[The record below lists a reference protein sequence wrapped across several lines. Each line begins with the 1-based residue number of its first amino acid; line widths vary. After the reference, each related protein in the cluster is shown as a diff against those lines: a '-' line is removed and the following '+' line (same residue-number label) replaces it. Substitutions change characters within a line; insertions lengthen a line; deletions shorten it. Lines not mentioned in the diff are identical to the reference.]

1 MAEQTLQKGLGESI
15 LEQGIENTN
24 FFNGRILAAGDLK
37 NEQEAESEHHWQLG
51 EAIGS
56 GVVHGLEVSL
66 VSDGS
71 DGNAPIVSVSSGL
84 ALNGSGQA
92 IALPFDVQLAL
103 EEMSQTLSVQAG
115 LFKECLPTK
124 KGVSPFAGGVYI
136 LVSSPASG
144 FSDEKAPMYSTID
157 NGKVTGCGS
166 RYAIEGVQ
174 FRLEEL
180 DVSSLT
186 KLSQTTRD
194 ALADLTTKEDPASL
208 SKLRNWLAH
217 ICFGTEELA
226 GVSDDP
232 FKLAGGESAYV
243 TYGGLDA
250 LYPETLTDC
259 DVPLALFYWPDGGIK
274 FVDMWS
280 VRRRPAT
287 SSGIPA
293 PWSVYL
299 SERRL
304 REAEAM
310 VLQFEEHIE
319 WLLEAPSFA
328 RVKILADQYFRYL
341 PPVGLLPIISGAFKG
356 IDLPTFFSGRPL
368 REPEHIDTP
377 LVYSLVK
384 EAVNYE
390 PIDLSDDQTTI
401 WLYRTW
407 LESVP
412 ATKSSKPEFT
422 SMQRTPLAAASA
434 ERVQSVRPYVVFASP
449 YMPHAG
455 VARFDLARFDQ
466 DAFAGHDN

>member
-1 MAEQTLQKGLGESI
+1 MAEQISQKGLGEPI

-37 NEQEAESEHHWQLG
+37 NEQSAESEHHWQLG
-51 EAIGS
+51 QAIGP

-71 DGNAPIVSVSSGL
+71 DGNAPIVSVTSGL

-103 EEMSQTLSVQAG
+103 EETSQILSVQAG

-136 LVSSPASG
+136 LVCSPASG

-226 GVSDDP
+226 GVSEDP

-250 LYPETLTDC
+250 LYSETLTDC

-280 VRRRPAT
+280 VRRRPF
-287 SSGIPA
+287 SGP
-293 PWSVYL
+293 L
-299 SERRL
+299 SPVWPLPLSNRRQA
-304 REAEAM
+304 EAEAAF
-310 VLQFEEHIE
+310 LQFQQQAQD
-319 WLLEAPSFA
+319 LFQSKLSDSVLSA
-328 RVKILADQYFRYL
+328 VKATDYFRYL
-341 PPVGLLPIISGAFKG
+341 PAAGFLPLAGKKGSRGVSLKSFTSGLTIRDRVALEALPVPDRVYIEGAKLEGLMR
-356 IDLPTFFSGRPL
+356 D
-368 REPEHIDTP
+368 
-377 LVYSLVK
+377 SL
-384 EAVNYE
+384 AYP
-390 PIDLSDDQTTI
+390 PIDLNSAELI
-401 WLYRTW
+401 WFYLVR
-407 LESVP
+407 ENMQAVDK
-412 ATKSSKPEFT
+412 AASKPP
-422 SMQRTPLAAASA
+422 Q
-434 ERVQSVRPYVVFASP
+434 PYLVFANGQIP
-449 YMPHAG
+449 YMG
-455 VARFDLARFDQ
+455 YARFDLNRWDYSNYA
-466 DAFAGHDN
+466 